1 MLLLN
6 WLILWASRLNLMKS
20 WIDYNTKCKLVG
32 WCNCTLCPGVLPLF
46 DSTAI
51 AFDMLVVDVVQ
62 ADNYHSGI
70 VGKLVA
76 LLFFGPFGSIVKS
89 RNQMHQASGF
99 DCSHCIACSVWWV
112 STKGVPQ
119 IPSPRFDINF
129 KVIQPCAFANESALQ
144 SGSQV
149 A

>member
-1 MLLLN
+1 
-6 WLILWASRLNLMKS
+6 MKS

-62 ADNYHSGI
+62 AVPVSDNYHSGI
-70 VGKLVA
+70 AGKLVA

-89 RNQMHQASGF
+89 RNQMHQASGL
-99 DCSHCIACSVWWV
+99 DGLRLTLLDQCCHTWTTTTTTTTAWV
-112 STKGVPQ
+112 SLAE
-119 IPSPRFDINF
+119 R
-129 KVIQPCAFANESALQ
+129 
-144 SGSQV
+144 
-149 A
+149 